1 MELPTG
7 LYAIQEPAA
16 PARRKTLHIRLL
28 CLHEPATARPVAR
41 PWPRQ
46 IDWRGSLR
54 GQGSNLI

>member
-1 MELPTG
+1 MNLPSG

-28 CLHEPATARPVAR
+28 CLHEPATPRPVAR

-46 IDWRGSLR
+46 VEWRDALR
-54 GQGSNLI
+54 GQRSNLI

>member
-16 PARRKTLHIRLL
+16 SARRKTLHIRLL
-28 CLHEPATARPVAR
+28 CLHEPATARPVGR

-46 IDWRGSLR
+46 IDWRDALR